1 MSRFQTLSELLRHF
15 LHRERWVLL
24 PLLGVLLFGA
34 VILGVSTGLSQ
45 VAPLVYALF

>member
-1 MSRFQTLSELLRHF
+1 MSRWQTIRELVGHF

-24 PLLGVLLFGA
+24 PLLGVLLLGG
-34 VILGVSTGLSQ
+34 ILLGVSSGLSQ